1 MIDLG
6 ELRRIVEDEIISQL
20 DHRHMNMDVPFLRGV
35 NPRSEN
41 IVVVCWQVLAP
52 RLTPG
57 LTRLRLHETGNNYY
71 VEYDG
76 Q

>member
-1 MIDLG
+1 VIDLG
-6 ELRRIVEDEIISQL
+6 ELRRIVEDELISQL

-35 NPRSEN
+35 NPTSEN
-41 IVVVCWQVLAP
+41 IVVACWRVLEP
-52 RLTPG
+52 HLTPG
-57 LTRLRLHETGNNYY
+57 RLTRLRLHETENNY

>member
-1 MIDLG
+1 VIDLG

-20 DHRHMNMDVPFLRGV
+20 DHRHMNMDVPLLRGV
-35 NPRSEN
+35 NPTCEN
-41 IVVVCWQVLAP
+41 IVVACWHVLAP

-57 LTRLRLHETGNNYY
+57 RLTRLCLHETEYNY
-71 VEYDG
+71 VGYDG

>member
-6 ELRRIVEDEIISQL
+6 ELRRIVEDEMISQL
-20 DHRHMNMDVPFLRGV
+20 DHRHMNMDVPFLCGV
-35 NPRSEN
+35 NPTSEN
-41 IVVVCWQVLAP
+41 IVVACWHVLAP
-52 RLTPG
+52 RLTRG
-57 LTRLRLHETGNNYY
+57 RLTLLRLHETGNNY

>member
-6 ELRRIVEDEIISQL
+6 ELRRIVEDEMISRL
-20 DHRHMNMDVPFLRGV
+20 DHRHINMDVPFLCGV
-35 NPRSEN
+35 NPTSEN
-41 IVVVCWQVLAP
+41 IVVAWWHVLAP
-52 RLTPG
+52 RLTRG
-57 LTRLRLHETGNNYY
+57 RLTRLRLHETGNNY